1 MDATAAPIRKRQTMT
16 TLRGIT
22 FPAPDTAESADA
34 ERPTTPTVR
43 GIVTDAVRGSDAAL
57 AARVEGAKNWRE
69 AYLAA
74 VRDLTMT
81 TASTPQAAVDIARA
95 GLDSAYRRMRVVGD
109 DGHETPLAEWAFDD
123 AVEAAH
129 GTYEIR
135 TIDGRKPR
143 VEALA
148 VPYKGRDLTGHDLE
162 RQLDTWVAKGVIEAS
177 CAEAVKRVINHPEW
191 LSLPG
196 HVLAS
201 VGAGAEMGPTDMLS
215 RWGARIL
222 AVDIPRVSERLA
234 KFAEA
239 GAGSITLPVSDGE
252 AGADIVADPAGV
264 AAWFADN
271 AGDDTIVF
279 GMHAYAD
286 SGMHIRLT
294 LAADAIGQYLQRM
307 RPTTVLAYLA
317 TPTDAFVVPQ
327 EIVDASRGRWQRHG
341 SRGVAKKGL
350 RLASRGQ
357 LFSEP
362 YPKHSHVA
370 DCLVAQ
376 QGPNY
381 AVAKRLQRWRAVAAE
396 ADGKRVSFNVAPA
409 TLTRSVTKNP
419 VLRAAYGGAHHF
431 GVEVFAS
438 ETSRALMAALLVHDV
453 MRDDLAPGEAPHRDH
468 PEALFSDGAAHG
480 GLWRTAWA
488 PRSALGVAAML
499 GLPKVV
505 RR

>member
-1 MDATAAPIRKRQTMT
+1 MT

-129 GTYEIR
+129 GTYENR

-239 GAGSITLPVSDGE
+239 GAGSITLPVRDGE

-307 RPTTVLAYLA
+307 RPTTVLATSPLRQ
-317 TPTDAFVVPQ
+317 TPSSCRRRSSTPRGDA
-327 EIVDASRGRWQRHG
+327 G
-341 SRGVAKKGL
+341 SVT
-350 RLASRGQ
+350 
-357 LFSEP
+357 
-362 YPKHSHVA
+362 
-370 DCLVAQ
+370 
-376 QGPNY
+376 
-381 AVAKRLQRWRAVAAE
+381 AVAASRRKGYDWPRG
-396 ADGKRVSFNVAPA
+396 ASCSASRTPS
-409 TLTRSVTKNP
+409 TRTWP
-419 VLRAAYGGAHHF
+419 T
-431 GVEVFAS
+431 AS
-438 ETSRALMAALLVHDV
+438 SRSRA
-453 MRDDLAPGEAPHRDH
+453 RTTPSR
-468 PEALFSDGAAHG
+468 SDCSAGV
-480 GLWRTAWA
+480 LWRRRPTASA
-488 PRSALGVAAML
+488 CRSTSPRPRS
-499 GLPKVV
+499 
-505 RR
+505 RDR